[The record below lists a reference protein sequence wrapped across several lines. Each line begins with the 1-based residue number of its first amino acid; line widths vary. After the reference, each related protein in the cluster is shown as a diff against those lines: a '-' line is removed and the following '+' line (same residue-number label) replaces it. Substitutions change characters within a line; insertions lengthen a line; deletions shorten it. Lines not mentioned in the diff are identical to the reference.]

1 MKKTSKPKVGQIFS
15 RLEYSYYNARMNKR
29 HVNTNKLPKRLPRKL
44 KKALKAKSKPTHY
57 RITSIVKS
65 GGIHR
70 ATLNPQ

>member
-1 MKKTSKPKVGQIFS
+1 MKKPSKPKVGQIFS
-15 RLEYSYYNARMNKR
+15 RLEYSYYNERMNKLDWFTR
-29 HVNTNKLPKRLPRKL
+29 EKPKRLPRKL

-65 GGIHR
+65 GGMHR